1 MWKQDRT
8 ARTTDTSLTPES
20 GNPAESRATGGS
32 GDSGDIASIGQA
44 VRPWALQALI
54 AAYGGDTYRLLT
66 DLADLIEASVAYV
79 DRPTVE
85 AHLERPLSDDE
96 WSAVAAQ
103 FTAMAFDEH
112 VGDAGTV
119 RTDWIDDRLHRAG
132 VPGRTLRATGRSGP
146 SRQPRHR

>member
-8 ARTTDTSLTPES
+8 ARTTDTSPTPES
-20 GNPAESRATGGS
+20 DDAAESRATGGS
-32 GDSGDIASIGQA
+32 DDVAPIGQA
-44 VRPWALQALI
+44 VRPWALQALV
-54 AAYGGDTYRLLT
+54 AAYGGDIHRLLT
-66 DLADLIEASVAYV
+66 DLADLVEASVAYV
-79 DRPTVE
+79 DRLTVE

-119 RTDWIDDRLHRAG
+119 RTDWIEDRLHRAG
-132 VPGRTLRATGRSGP
+132 VPGRTLRATERSGP
-146 SRQPRHR
+146 SGQSRRR

>member
-8 ARTTDTSLTPES
+8 ARGTDLSS
-20 GNPAESRATGGS
+20 GPNTDRPAEAHAAGGS
-32 GDSGDIASIGQA
+32 DDVAPIREALH
-44 VRPWALQALI
+44 PWALQASV

-66 DLADLIEASVAYV
+66 DLADLLDASVAYV

-85 AHLERPLSDDE
+85 THLERPLSDGE

-103 FTAMAFDEH
+103 FSAMAFDEH

-119 RTDWIDDRLHRAG
+119 RTDWIEDRLHRAG
-132 VPGRTLRATGRSGP
+132 VPGRTRPASPRSGP
-146 SRQPRHR
+146 PRQPVRP

>member
-8 ARTTDTSLTPES
+8 ARSADTSLTPDS
-20 GNPAESRATGGS
+20 GDPAESRVGG
-32 GDSGDIASIGQA
+32 GDDDVASIGQA
-44 VRPWALQALI
+44 VRPWALQALV

-66 DLADLIEASVAYV
+66 DLAHLVEASVAYV

-85 AHLERPLSDDE
+85 AHLERPLSDDD

-112 VGDAGTV
+112 VGEAGTV
-119 RTDWIDDRLHRAG
+119 RTDWIED
-132 VPGRTLRATGRSGP
+132 
-146 SRQPRHR
+146 

>member
-8 ARTTDTSLTPES
+8 ARTTDASPTPES
-20 GNPAESRATGGS
+20 DDAAESRATGGS
-32 GDSGDIASIGQA
+32 DGVAPIGQA
-44 VRPWALQALI
+44 VRPWVLQALV

-66 DLADLIEASVAYV
+66 DLADLLEASVAYV

-85 AHLERPLSDDE
+85 AHLERPLSDGE

-112 VGDAGTV
+112 VGDAGTL
-119 RTDWIDDRLHRAG
+119 RTDWIQDRLHRAG
-132 VPGRTLRATGRSGP
+132 VVGRTLRATGRSGP
-146 SRQPRHR
+146 TRQPRRRR

>member
-1 MWKQDRT
+1 MWSQDRA
-8 ARTTDTSLTPES
+8 ARTTDTSPTPHRGGTDGS
-20 GNPAESRATGGS
+20 QATPGG
-32 GDSGDIASIGQA
+32 DDIAPMGQLL
-44 VRPWALQALI
+44 RPWALRALI
-54 AAYGGDTYRLLT
+54 AAYGGDTFGLLT
-66 DLADLIEASVAYV
+66 DLADLLEASVAYV

-119 RTDWIDDRLHRAG
+119 RTDWIDDTLLRAG
-132 VPGRTLRATGRSGP
+132 VAGRALAGVGRPWPSGP
-146 SRQPRHR
+146 PRRR

>member
-1 MWKQDRT
+1 MWNQDRR
-8 ARTTDTSLTPES
+8 ARRTDTSPGTHRGE
-20 GNPAESRATGGS
+20 PAEPRATS
-32 GDSGDIASIGQA
+32 DSDNVVPFREA
-44 VRPWALQALI
+44 VRPWALQVLV

-66 DLADLIEASVAYV
+66 DLADLLEASVAYV

-85 AHLERPLSDDE
+85 AHLERPLSDGD

-119 RTDWIDDRLHRAG
+119 RTDWIEDTLGRAG
-132 VPGRTLRATGRSGP
+132 VPGRTPPCPTQSAPT
-146 SRQPRHR
+146 RQPVRR

>member
-8 ARTTDTSLTPES
+8 ARTTDTSPTPEAADA
-20 GNPAESRATGGS
+20 AESRATGGS
-32 GDSGDIASIGQA
+32 DDVAPVGQA
-44 VRPWALQALI
+44 VRPWVLQALV

-66 DLADLIEASVAYV
+66 DLADLLQASVAYV

-85 AHLERPLSDDE
+85 AHLDRPLSDGE

-112 VGDAGTV
+112 VGDAGTL
-119 RTDWIDDRLHRAG
+119 RTDWIQDRLHQAG
-132 VPGRTLRATGRSGP
+132 VVGRGLRATGRSGP
-146 SRQPRHR
+146 SRLPRRR